1 MMSAACAAALAGIYA
16 TAEAQGVLVPV
27 EIEGPVQS
35 FAVTPG
41 TFGMAGEM
49 TVMGQKIKVNETTAL
64 VTPTTTTNPFAST
77 RTWMQGGTMNGRQL
91 GGILGGTVIIT
102 AEYNS
107 ATGELVASEVF
118 TDVAE
123 NVVLGVVTAS
133 SCSNVRCNGAED
145 YIKGNGNLLGEGGVA
160 FIPNKDARLRA
171 LPPTDA
177 GLFELNMNLAAN
189 NGLVGTPDA
198 PTTFGVEGYYSDNKV
213 AVWEDLT
220 PDDEFTTKSPTEN
233 AIVFWS
239 FELGENRPD
248 LVRTPAVSELSVLR
262 VRCTEGGTLEAR
274 GFVHAP
280 MRRNG
285 SALGGAGNPLTG
297 GDGVIRVTMDL
308 NNDSLIDPAT
318 EIFTDTPTADL
329 PATYG
334 VYRVR
339 ADVETCGTV
348 ATVEW
353 APDATAAAWDTAA
366 DVPVDRLRLQ

>member
-1 MMSAACAAALAGIYA
+1 MSAACAAALAGIYA
-16 TAEAQGVLVPV
+16 TADAQGVLVPV
-27 EIEGPVQS
+27 AIEGPVQS
-35 FAVTPG
+35 FQVTAG
-41 TFGMAGEM
+41 TQGNAGTM
-49 TVMGQKIKVNETTAL
+49 TVMGQKIKVDATTAL

-77 RTWMQGGTMNGRQL
+77 RTWMQGGSMNGRQL
-91 GGILGGTVIIT
+91 AGILGGTVIIT
-102 AEYNS
+102 AEYDT
-107 ATGELVASEVF
+107 ATGEVTASEVF

-133 SCSNVRCNGAED
+133 SCSNVRCNGPED

-160 FIPNKDARLRA
+160 FVPNKDARLRA

-198 PTTFGVEGYYSDNKV
+198 PATFGVEGYYSDDKITV
-213 AVWEDLT
+213 FQDF
-220 PDDEFTTKSPTEN
+220 PDGRKATEN
-233 AIVFWS
+233 AIVYWA

-248 LVRTPAVSELSVLR
+248 LVRTPAVSEVSVLR

-285 SALGGAGNPLTG
+285 SALGGGVNPLTG
-297 GDGVIRVTMDL
+297 GDGVIIVSMDL
-308 NNDSLIDPAT
+308 NNDGAIDPAT
-318 EIFTDTPTADL
+318 EEFTDTPTADL

-339 ADVETCGTV
+339 ADVETCGTM
-348 ATVEW
+348 ATVKW
-353 APDATAAAWDTAA
+353 APNATATAWGTAA
-366 DVPVDRLRLQ
+366 NVPVDRLRLQ